1 MDNGHCYVR
10 ESTNNHH
17 HLNTVVDN
25 LRQRDRFSF
34 ISHHHNHHQNSH
46 DNYTVDPSY
55 IKRSTNF
62 RSRSRSKSV
71 GHGEAISPAYFSKNK
86 TKDL

>member
-25 LRQRDRFSF
+25 LRQSAGSFSF

-46 DNYTVDPSY
+46 DNYTV
-55 IKRSTNF
+55 RSPYQTEHEFPDHVHVPNQLGTEKQYHQRIF
-62 RSRSRSKSV
+62 Q
-71 GHGEAISPAYFSKNK
+71 E
-86 TKDL
+86 